1 MENEY
6 DIIVIGAGIHGVGI
20 AQAGAAAGYHTL
32 VLEQSDIAAAT
43 SCSSSKLIHGGLRYL
58 ESARFGLVRESLRE
72 QKILLR
78 NAPHLVHRLPF
89 HIPVFH
95 NSRRR
100 RWQIAVGLSLYRLLG
115 GSAYKKIP
123 QTQWSGLDGLNND
136 GLQAVYR
143 YHDAQ
148 TDDGLLTMAVMQS
161 AIGLGARLIC
171 PAQFI
176 AAEKNGNNY
185 QVHYQHDQQTMET
198 SCSVLINASGPW
210 VNEVLEC
217 IKPTIEKRSIEL
229 VQGSHIIV
237 PGHNQHGAYYVEA
250 PQDGRA
256 VFVLPWKDRTMVGT
270 TETVYSGDPSQVKPL
285 DNEISYLQTV
295 LQHYFPQHDTTVTG
309 SFAGLRVLPSGEGA
323 AFHRARDT
331 MLQLDDVTAPRCLSV
346 YGGKLTAYRA
356 TAEKIIRIIST
367 SLPPRTARADTRT
380 LVLPKV

>member
-1 MENEY
+1 MKNEY
-6 DIIVIGAGIHGVGI
+6 DIVVIGAGIHGVGI
-20 AQAGAAAGYHTL
+20 AQAAAAAGYHTL

-58 ESARFGLVRESLRE
+58 ELAQFGLVRESLRE

-89 HIPVFH
+89 HIPIFQ

-100 RWQIAVGLSLYRLLG
+100 RWQIAIGLGLYRLLG

-123 QTQWSGLDGLNND
+123 QTQWPGLDGLSND
-136 GLQAVYR
+136 GLQAVYC

-161 AIGLGARLIC
+161 AIDLGARLIC

-176 AAEKNGNNY
+176 AAEKNGNGY
-185 QVHYQHDQQTMET
+185 QVHYQHDQKTMET
-198 SCSVLINASGPW
+198 NCGVLINASGPW
-210 VNEVLEC
+210 VNKVLEC
-217 IKPTIEKRSIEL
+217 IKPDIEKRSIEL
-229 VQGSHIIV
+229 VQGSHIVV
-237 PGHNQHGAYYVEA
+237 PGRNQHGAYYVEA

-270 TETVYSGDPSQVKPL
+270 TETIYNGDPRQIRPL
-285 DNEISYLQTV
+285 ESEISYLQTV
-295 LQHYFPQHDTTVTG
+295 LQHYFPQHDTTVTS
-309 SFAGLRVLPSGEGA
+309 SFAGLRVLPSGDGA
-323 AFHRARDT
+323 TSNRSRE
-331 MLQLDDVTAPRCLSV
+331 MVLQLDNATTPRCLSV
-346 YGGKLTAYRA
+346 YGGKLTTYRA
-356 TAEKIIRIIST
+356 TAEKIISVIKT
-367 SLPPRTARADTRT
+367 SLPSRTICADTRT

>member
-1 MENEY
+1 MAVEY
-6 DIIVIGAGIHGVGI
+6 DIVVIGAGIHGVGI
-20 AQAGAAAGYHTL
+20 AQAAAAAGYHTL

-89 HIPVFH
+89 HIPLFRH
-95 NSRRR
+95 TRRH
-100 RWQIAVGLSLYRLLG
+100 RWQIAVGLSMYRLLG

-123 QTQWSGLDGLNND
+123 QAQWSTLDGLSND
-136 GLQAVYR
+136 GLQAVYC

-161 AIGLGARLIC
+161 AIDLGARLIC
-171 PAQFI
+171 PAQFVR
-176 AAEKNGNNY
+176 AEKTRNGY
-185 QVHYQHDQQTMET
+185 QVHYQHDRQTMET
-198 SCSVLINASGPW
+198 SCGVLVNASGPW
-210 VNEVLEC
+210 VNKVLEC

-237 PGHNQHGAYYVEA
+237 PGRIRRGAYYVEA

-256 VFVLPWKDRTMVGT
+256 VFVLPWKGRTLVGT
-270 TETVYSGDPSQVKPL
+270 TETLYNGDPSRIEPL
-285 DNEISYLQTV
+285 DSEISYLQTV

-309 SFAGLRVLPSGEGA
+309 SFAGLRVLPSGKGT
-323 AFHRARDT
+323 AFHRSREII
-331 MLQLDDVTAPRCLSV
+331 LRLDDAAVPRCLSV
-346 YGGKLTAYRA
+346 YGGKLTTYRA
-356 TAEKIIRIIST
+356 TAEKIIKAVRI
-367 SLPPRTARADTRT
+367 SLPPRTVRADTRT
-380 LVLPKV
+380 LILPKV